1 MKRECYSLG
10 ALKGQT
16 EETLGVLS
24 GRASKLQR
32 IIAACRGDLRE
43 SVRDPRRLVSLAAAR
58 NRREV
63 GRIGLD
69 QQAILRH
76 QSKQIVV
83 RPLLEGH
90 DPRERH
96 VPAGIDRELRQ
107 GVRASV
113 AMQNPFNSRGSC
125 IAYDRARVV
134 LGVASVNDNGAA
146 RFSGKGNLGGEGRA
160 LCLARRVVVVVVEA
174 ALTHGDRARKKKRTE
189 LWDIALRVEV
199 RCVVRVD
206 SGGRKNESRIV
217 RGALSGD
224 CGCIDGLTD
233 ADDRDR
239 ARIAG
244 AGDYRVAVAGERR
257 VREVGVAVDED

>member
-24 GRASKLQR
+24 GRASELQR

-96 VPAGIDRELRQ
+96 VPAGIDREFRQ
-107 GVRASV
+107 GVRAGV
-113 AMQNPFNSRGSC
+113 AMQNTYDAGGSC
-125 IAYDRARVV
+125 VAHDRARVV
-134 LGVASVNDNGAA
+134 LGVTGVNDHGAA

-160 LCLARRVVVVVVEA
+160 LCLAGRVVVVVVEA